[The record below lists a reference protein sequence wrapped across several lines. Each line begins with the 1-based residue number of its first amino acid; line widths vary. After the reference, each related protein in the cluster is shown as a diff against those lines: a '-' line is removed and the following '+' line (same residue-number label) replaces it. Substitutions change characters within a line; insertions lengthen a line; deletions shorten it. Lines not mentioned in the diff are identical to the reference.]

1 MENTNIP
8 KTARA
13 VPSSITVN
21 VRPARGYEADAPRET
36 PKGLLAALIAV
47 GSLLVIGVAVVAV
60 LLVTHPSA
68 TAASGATPAAQTEAQ
83 ATPEP
88 TATPT
93 TTPVPTTPPEETD
106 DFSAIFDAPEN
117 PLLEGLDA
125 E

>member
-68 TAASGATPAAQTEAQ
+68 TPAAQTEAQ